1 MSDDFYANLP
11 VYPTLEAAS
20 RSASL
25 TPIPDGWSLVV
36 TDVRGSTKAIENGS
50 YKYVNILGA
59 ASIVSVLNAL
69 KGVKVPFVFGGD
81 GATLA
86 IPTRLTGAAKTALL
100 GTKRLAKAEFGLDL
114 RVGAVPIAEIEAS
127 GRKVLVSRFQASP
140 TVVQA
145 VISGG
150 GSALAEQLIKDTTT
164 TARYEFLETKT
175 PDVADFSGLQCRWE
189 DVKSKHGETIS
200 LIVEATTGD
209 EERDTIVYAEVASA
223 LASIYG
229 SDADCNPVS
238 VGSLSL
244 SLNSQQLSGEVKI
257 NQQTLSGFTRVA
269 YPLRVKLVNLLGRF
283 LMRFGIC
290 MGGTDW
296 RHYRSEVTRN
306 TDFKRFVDG
315 FRMVLSG
322 TTAQREKLTELL
334 ESRFQEGALVY
345 GIHVSDR
352 ALMTCLVAS
361 YSGDHI
367 HFVDAADGGF
377 ALAAKALK
385 GRRQVNSRNQGDRD
399 VSSFAT
405 GPATP

>member
-1 MSDDFYANLP
+1 MADDFYATLP
-11 VYPTLEAAS
+11 IYPTLEAAS
-20 RSASL
+20 LPAHL
-25 TPIPDGWSLVV
+25 TPIPAGWSLIV
-36 TDVRGSTKAIENGS
+36 TDVRGSTQAIERGS

-69 KGVKVPFVFGGD
+69 KGISVPFVFGGD

-86 IPTRLTGAAKTALL
+86 IPSRLTDRAKAALL

-114 RVGAVPIAEIEAS
+114 RVGSVPIEEIEES
-127 GRKVLVSRFQASP
+127 GRQVLVSRFQASP

-164 TARYEFLETKT
+164 TARYEFIESQSENF
-175 PDVADFSGLQCRWE
+175 ADFSGLECRWE

-209 EERDTIVYAEVASA
+209 ATADSAVYTEVATA
-223 LASIYG
+223 LATIYG
-229 SDADCNPVS
+229 SDEQCNPI
-238 VGSLSL
+238 GAEALNL
-244 SLNSQQLSGEVKI
+244 SLNSQQLSGEVKVK
-257 NQQTLSGFTRVA
+257 QQSLQGFARVA
-269 YPLRVKLVNLLGRF
+269 YPLRVKVVNLLGRF
-283 LMRFGIC
+283 LMRFGVRF
-290 MGGTDW
+290 GETDW
-296 RHYRSEVTRN
+296 SGYRAEVTRN

-322 TTAQREKLTELL
+322 TAAQRAALTELL
-334 ESRFQEGALVY
+334 ESRYVQGALVY

-352 ALMTCLVAS
+352 ALMTCLVSS

-367 HFVDAADGGF
+367 HFVDSADGGF

-385 GRRQVNSRNQGDRD
+385 SRRAAQSIQGERHGSR
-399 VSSFAT
+399 
-405 GPATP
+405 

>member
-1 MSDDFYANLP
+1 MADDFYANLP
-11 VYPTLEAAS
+11 IYPTLEEAS
-20 RSASL
+20 IPKHF
-25 TPIPDGWSLVV
+25 TPIPEGWSLVV
-36 TDVRGSTKAIENGS
+36 TDVRGSTEAIERGS

-69 KGVKVPFVFGGD
+69 KGVSVPFVFGGD

-86 IPTRLTGAAKTALL
+86 IPTRLTDAAKQALL

-114 RVGAVPIAEIEAS
+114 RVGAVPIAEIEAT
-127 GRKVLVSRFQASP
+127 GRRVLVSRFQASP

-150 GSALAEQLIKDTTT
+150 GTALAEQFIKDTTT
-164 TARYEFLETKT
+164 TARYEFIDTAA
-175 PDVADFSGLQCRWE
+175 PSSADFSGLECRWE

-200 LIVEATTGD
+200 LIVEAATD
-209 EERDTIVYAEVASA
+209 DPVRDSAIYAEVATA
-223 LASIYG
+223 LAEIYG
-229 SDADCNPVS
+229 SDEQCNPIS
-238 VGSLSL
+238 EKKLSL
-244 SLNSQQLSGEVKI
+244 SLNGQQLAGEVKI
-257 NQQTLSGFTRVA
+257 KQQTLRGFSRMT
-269 YPLRVKLVNLLGRF
+269 YPLRVRAVNLLGRF
-283 LMRFGIC
+283 LMHFGVRT
-290 MGGTDW
+290 GETNWQG
-296 RHYRSEVTRN
+296 YRAEVTRN

-322 TTAQREKLTELL
+322 TSQQRERLAALL
-334 ESRFQEGALVY
+334 EQRYREGTLVY

-385 GRRQVNSRNQGDRD
+385 ARRRAQLVKQE
-399 VSSFAT
+399 
-405 GPATP
+405 GPHGNDSI